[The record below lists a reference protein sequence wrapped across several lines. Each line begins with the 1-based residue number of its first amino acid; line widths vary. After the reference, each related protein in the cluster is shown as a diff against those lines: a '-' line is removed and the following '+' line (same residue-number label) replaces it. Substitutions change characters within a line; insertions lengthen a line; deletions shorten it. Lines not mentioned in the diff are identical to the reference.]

1 MSSSRAF
8 NTVPSE
14 RHTLAFRGGTCG
26 ILSTVTLVL
35 STCGDTRVGRILCF
49 LWVFALFLIME
60 CETAVRYRFSDTS
73 IKPTL
78 DNDKVKIY
86 SQN

>member
-1 MSSSRAF
+1 MA
-8 NTVPSE
+8 
-14 RHTLAFRGGTCG
+14 GTCG

-49 LWVFALFLIME
+49 LWVFALFPIME
-60 CETAVRYRFSDTS
+60 CEIAVTYRFSDTS
-73 IKPTL
+73 IKPIL
-78 DNDKVKIY
+78 DNDKVKTY